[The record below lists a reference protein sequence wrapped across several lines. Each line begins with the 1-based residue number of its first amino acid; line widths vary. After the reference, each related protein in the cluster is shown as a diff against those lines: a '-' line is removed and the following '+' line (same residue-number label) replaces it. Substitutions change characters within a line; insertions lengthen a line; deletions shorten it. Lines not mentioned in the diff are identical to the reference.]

1 MHSVTYRMHASRCMV
16 LAAPSGILAHLW
28 CPSLVSPASRFTHL
42 CHAEGQRCCC
52 SHGSKASPSIHVIQ
66 EGELRPQLLDRF
78 GMSVNVYTMQDI
90 ASRTRMVL
98 DRMAFEKV
106 CPIMQ
111 STPVQSCEDLPACLA
126 RRSTSNLGLPVP
138 KVISG
143 HERGGWHPILFWHA
157 ALEVA

>member
-28 CPSLVSPASRFTHL
+28 CPSLVSPSSRFTHL

-52 SHGSKASPSIHVIQ
+52 SHGSKASPSIHGIQ

-106 CPIMQ
+106 CPVMQ
-111 STPVQSCEDLPACLA
+111 
-126 RRSTSNLGLPVP
+126 
-138 KVISG
+138 
-143 HERGGWHPILFWHA
+143 
-157 ALEVA
+157 